1 MNRVFENVMVVV
13 YIILLLVLFIA
24 LLTKSIGVIC
34 VAAIMLPIV
43 HIICNLE

>member
-1 MNRVFENVMVVV
+1 MSNLFDKVMVVV
-13 YIILLLVLFIA
+13 YIVLLLVLFVA